1 MPGWTAFTSIR
12 AVLWSR
18 RSAPIVRSAVCS
30 GALLFSRVAPFLT
43 LQKQTA
49 MTQLSPEPMKTAIQ
63 PTAGEVITSLATG
76 NSYTIGERIGEGNFG
91 IVYSC
96 KDVWNNDLA
105 TKVLKPIG
113 SYEAVKAAAE
123 AEFRKLLHLRNPNIT
138 FVYDAFE
145 YRDTFYII
153 TERCHSPITNLF
165 TMQNFDGKLWL
176 MPLARGLLQAVHY
189 LHINNYAHQDIH
201 PGNVFAA
208 FVKDEMTNANQVIQ
222 FKLGDLGVARLLH
235 EVNVQN
241 TRAQWMLPPE
251 VLNGA
256 EFGPTDHRIDIYHIG
271 LLFLQ
276 IAYSKE
282 LRFTT
287 EEILAGKPRE
297 MALALPM
304 PYSVALEKALRRHV
318 LYRTANAM
326 EFWRD
331 LHTPQLLP
339 SQQLQPSGI

>member
-1 MPGWTAFTSIR
+1 MLLKSHGS
-12 AVLWSR
+12 LLR
-18 RSAPIVRSAVCS
+18 RSVPDAARYYLPRQRP
-30 GALLFSRVAPFLT
+30 L
-43 LQKQTA
+43 A
-49 MTQLSPEPMKTAIQ
+49 MTQLLPEPIKTAIQ
-63 PTAGEVITSLATG
+63 PSVGEVITSLATN

-105 TKVLKPIG
+105 AKVLKPSG

-153 TERCHSPITNLF
+153 TERCHAPLSNLF
-165 TMQNFDGKLWL
+165 ALPDFDGTLWL
-176 MPLARGLLQAVHY
+176 MPIARGLLQAVHY

-208 FVKDEMTNANQVIQ
+208 FVKDEMTNAANQVIQ

-235 EVNVQN
+235 EINVQN

-251 VLNGA
+251 VLNSS
-256 EFGPTDHRIDIYHIG
+256 EFGPPDHHVDIYHTG

-282 LRFTT
+282 LHFTT
-287 EEILAGKPRE
+287 DEVLAGRPRE
-297 MALALPM
+297 MALALPL

-331 LHTPQLLP
+331 LHTPSLAATPATLT
-339 SQQLQPSGI
+339 SGF